1 MKIKVLALM
10 MALLIVLLSLA
21 ACVGNEDTT
30 TANEITTTA
39 NEITTAAS
47 EGEKAT
53 VGDYYETDEVLGEE
67 LPME

>member
-10 MALLIVLLSLA
+10 MALLIALLSLA
-21 ACVGNEDTT
+21 ACVGNED
-30 TANEITTTA
+30 TTA